1 MTRCS
6 CHGLQGCVPVAPS
19 ATPRGSTSARSCC
32 RRSPR
37 SAAASANE
45 PQRPVRTS
53 ISDAISSPTRCG
65 SSSVPRPASWS
76 SSKRLTRP
84 SVSGSRRANSSSTAT
99 VKSGTAS
106 NAARDRVSI
115 SSYPIRCSSPT
126 GKAYLCAR
134 RVDQEGGGDNL
145 PAPAPFHRAAGGETE
160 LTPAL
165 GGQCEDRRE
174 TLAQGRGVAR
184 GEREERGRL
193 RPDLLADAG
202 RHLGKAGV
210 RRDDRQH
217 AGRRRL
223 GGDHPERLG
232 EDRGHDGDVAER
244 QQVPEVAVLERPGEE
259 RADRSKRLEPLAE
272 IAEADDDGARVE
284 TRDRLEHDL
293 DAFVLDQLPEVD
305 DGGPPGGEETGEA
318 CGVALVGKPLLAV
331 AGIRRVG
338 PRPPQPRGPCPLP
351 PPRAGIVPPDA
362 PGEDLAAVRAA
373 GDPPPHTPAVL

>member
-1 MTRCS
+1 
-6 CHGLQGCVPVAPS
+6 
-19 ATPRGSTSARSCC
+19 
-32 RRSPR
+32 
-37 SAAASANE
+37 
-45 PQRPVRTS
+45 
-53 ISDAISSPTRCG
+53 
-65 SSSVPRPASWS
+65 S

-99 VKSGTAS
+99 VKSGTSS

-115 SSYPIRCSSPT
+115 SPYPIRCSSPT

-134 RVDQEGGGDNL
+134 RVDQEGSGDNL
-145 PAPAPFHRAAGGETE
+145 PAPTPFHRAAGGETE
-160 LTPAL
+160 LAPAL

-174 TLAQGRGVAR
+174 TLAQGSGVAR

-193 RPDLLADAG
+193 RPDLLAEAG

-259 RADRSKRLEPLAE
+259 RADRSERLELLAE
-272 IAEADDDGARVE
+272 VAEADDDGARVE

-293 DAFVLDQLPEVD
+293 DTLVLDQLPEVD
-305 DGGPPGGEETGEA
+305 DGGPLGGEETGEA

-338 PRPPQPRGPCPLP
+338 PRLLEQRGQCLLARLGPELVHVDA
-351 PPRAGIVPPDA
+351 RRHDLDAIDVADDLLEHVADVLGAGIDDLGTGERLRTPLREVGAA
-362 PGEDLAAVRAA
+362 PQRVLELRAVRLHAE
-373 GDPPPHTPAVL
+373 